1 MKNGIYENSPTA
13 AGLGGRSQARSPPP
27 AAAGAEAGEA
37 SLPPSR
43 PKAPFPVQF
52 FPGTGGFPPARQR
65 LSAGRETRP
74 GGERDGAQRD
84 APGLD
89 RRGME
94 GAGSE
99 SLSPGTL
106 QRGAGASDRRS
117 PLVPG
122 AERSSRGRRAATS
135 TTKRAAEPSQPP
147 LALLPS
153 GLQRAGSVGE
163 EDMQK

>member
-1 MKNGIYENSPTA
+1 MKNGIYGNSPTA

-27 AAAGAEAGEA
+27 AAAEAEAGEA
-37 SLPPSR
+37 FLPPSR
-43 PKAPFPVQF
+43 PRALLPAQL
-52 FPGTGGFPPARQR
+52 FPGTVGIPPARQR
-65 LSAGRETRP
+65 LSPGRETRP
-74 GGERDGAQRD
+74 GGERDGAQWD
-84 APGLD
+84 APGLH
-89 RRGME
+89 RRGVE

-106 QRGAGASDRRS
+106 QRDAGASDRCS

>member
-43 PKAPFPVQF
+43 PKAPLPEQL

-65 LSAGRETRP
+65 LSAGRRTRP
-74 GGERDGAQRD
+74 SGLRDGAQRE
-84 APGLD
+84 APELG
-89 RRGME
+89 RRGVE
-94 GAGSE
+94 GTGSE
-99 SLSPGTL
+99 SRSPGTL
-106 QRGAGASDRRS
+106 QRDPGASDRRS

-135 TTKRAAEPSQPP
+135 TTKRAAGPSQPS

-153 GLQRAGSVGE
+153 GLQRAGSF
-163 EDMQK
+163 EDMQE